1 MRSSGPGHK
10 GTGGAKPRE
19 GYMTQRRDE
28 VYWTWTKQYTI
39 CTNRGAN
46 KSSLGFSWSST
57 SPKCVQGLHGFYVHA
72 FGDTTNSCMST
83 GPHSNLTKNEHGALE
98 NENCH
103 VGDLENV
110 TAGEDET
117 VNFSTNDKRILLSR
131 PNFIIGRAIVV
142 HADLDDLEKDKL
154 YSSDIYVNFMFH

>member
-57 SPKCVQGLHGFYVHA
+57 SPKCVQ
-72 FGDTTNSCMST
+72 